1 MKRNFSRPVPFSK
14 KLIIIILLLLMILPS
29 MPVQAGVL
37 PLPTAETVN
46 YNFYITAKMKA
57 YREGAPVCPGD
68 KVTFIVNAWRSG
80 TSRDSRY
87 DIPQTP
93 AFGVPIDVLP
103 LTGNVIQLSSAN
115 KAMTSLDLDLPGAV
129 EFTFTAKKPGKANVT
144 FEAMF
149 PEKQVD
155 AETRS
160 TLSRADL
167 NEVLYADVRTSVE
180 VIECPLEVTAVNHYI
195 TKHGGLS
202 QKITT
207 KVIRA
212 PLMQADT
219 EGKLFVYEGVETV
232 VIREKIP
239 SCTVSWKTTERFV
252 RIEAVKNE
260 NGYHVTIERGP
271 MSVEVTHKCPDGGN
285 TTSIDIPDGGIQEWD
300 IPLNGGVQKQKMIVP
315 PATTFYWTIAL
326 KVTKKQ

>member
-1 MKRNFSRPVPFSK
+1 MKQNPSRSVPFSM
-14 KLIIIILLLLMILPS
+14 KLIIIILTLLVMLPS
-29 MPVQAGVL
+29 MPVQAGTRQL
-37 PLPTAETVN
+37 PAAETVN
-46 YNFYITAKMKA
+46 YNLYITAKMKA

-68 KVTFIVNAWRSG
+68 KVTFIVNAWRTG
-80 TSRDSRY
+80 TSRDSRF

-93 AFGVPIDVLP
+93 AFGVPIEVLP
-103 LTGNVIQLSSAN
+103 LSGNILQLSSAN

-149 PEKQVD
+149 PETQVD

-160 TLSRADL
+160 TLSRVDL
-167 NEVLYADVRTSVE
+167 NEVLYADVKTSVE
-180 VIECPLEVTAVNHYI
+180 VIECPLQVTAVNHYI
-195 TKHGGLS
+195 TEYGGLS

-207 KVIRA
+207 KVIRV

-219 EGKLFVYEGVETV
+219 EGRLFVYEGAETI

-260 NGYHVTIERGP
+260 TGYHVTIERGP

-285 TTSIDIPDGGIQEWD
+285 TTSLDIPDGGVQEWD
-300 IPLNGGVQKQKMIVP
+300 LPINGGYQKQKMIVP

-326 KVTKKQ
+326 KVIKQQ